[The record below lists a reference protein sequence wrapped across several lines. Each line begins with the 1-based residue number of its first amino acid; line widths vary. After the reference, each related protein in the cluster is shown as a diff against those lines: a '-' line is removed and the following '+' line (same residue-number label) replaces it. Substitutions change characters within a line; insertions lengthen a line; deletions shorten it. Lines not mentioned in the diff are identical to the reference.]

1 MLYLG
6 LMSGTSLDGVDGV
19 VASFGRESSPQDRAS
34 PVPASRGGARGL
46 GTAGHFLESTRVLG
60 HLHRPFEPALRREL
74 LALNA
79 TGPDEIH
86 RAALA
91 ANGVA
96 QAYAGVVEELLR
108 ACGLAPTDIRAIG
121 AHGQTVRH
129 QPLAHDGTGYTV
141 QLLNG
146 ALLAER
152 SSIDVVCDLRSR
164 DLAAGGQ
171 GAPLVPAFHAALFGR
186 PGWAVAVLNLGGIA
200 NLTLL
205 GANPAEVRGFDCGPG
220 NALMDGWCEHHTG
233 CAFDEDGRWAA
244 SGRVDMALLERL
256 LAEPYFALPPPKSTG
271 RDLFHTAWLEAAL
284 AAARSSPRELP
295 AADVQATLAELTAR
309 AATDALARHGQGA
322 RELLVCGGGAFNG
335 HLMRR
340 LAALA
345 PGVAVHSTADRG
357 VPPDQV
363 EALAFAWLAQRFVD
377 RQAGN
382 LPAVTGAH
390 GPRVLGALHPA

>member
-19 VASFGRESSPQDRAS
+19 VAGFGSTTPQ
-34 PVPASRGGARGL
+34 
-46 GTAGHFLESTRVLG
+46 VLG
-60 HLHRPFEPALRREL
+60 HLHQPFEPALRREL
-74 LALNA
+74 LALNTTA
-79 TGPDEIH
+79 PDEIH
-86 RAALA
+86 RSALA

-96 QAYAGVVEELLR
+96 RAYAGVVDGLLR
-108 ACGLAPTDIRAIG
+108 SCGLAPADIRAIG

-129 QPLAHDGTGYTV
+129 RPLAHDGTGYTV

-152 SSIDVVCDLRSR
+152 SGIDVVCDLRSR

-186 PGWAVAVLNLGGIA
+186 PGQSGAVLNVGGIA

-205 GANPAEVRGFDCGPG
+205 GADPAEVRGFDCGPG
-220 NALMDGWCEHHTG
+220 NALMDGWCERHTG
-233 CAFDEDGRWAA
+233 RAFDDDGHWAA
-244 SGRVDMALLERL
+244 SGKVDTKLLARL

-271 RDLFHTAWLEAAL
+271 RDLFHAEWLEAAL
-284 AAARSSPRELP
+284 GAATRSGLRPVP

-309 AATDALARHGQGA
+309 AAMDALAHHGQGA
-322 RELLVCGGGAFNG
+322 QQLLVCGGGAFNG

-340 LAALA
+340 LSALA
-345 PGVAVHSTADRG
+345 PGVQVRSTAARG

-363 EALAFAWLAQRFVD
+363 EALAFAWLARRFVE
-377 RQAGN
+377 RLPGN
-382 LPAVTGAH
+382 LPSVTGAR
-390 GPRVLGALHPA
+390 GPRVLGVLHPA